1 MHRQYLTAN
10 RAHNLYWLG
19 RHIKRIEIEIV
30 AIDKTFNQIIDKN
43 KEAGREFFAKLDI
56 ELKYQNAL
64 EYLEECMY
72 GNHEGR
78 MYDIIQN
85 ARENA
90 IIARNYLQ
98 QDAFTAI
105 IELHQLFKKSE
116 NSLNGI
122 DYQFIDTVLG
132 IIIRIWGAMHQ
143 FLKYQSSYD
152 FIRLG
157 QLVEKVDLSI
167 RLDEQMEFALL
178 RIADIDKLALQL
190 NSHYQKEK
198 LSGLKCSKILDKV
211 NDKINLIVT
220 DKIY

>member
-1 MHRQYLTAN
+1 MHKQYLTAD
-10 RAHNLYWLG
+10 RAFNLYWLG

-30 AIDKTFNQIIDKN
+30 AIDRTFNQIIDKN
-43 KEAGREFFAKLDI
+43 REAGRELFSKLDI

-72 GNHEGR
+72 GDHEGR

-105 IELHQLFKKSE
+105 IELHQFFEKNANNIS
-116 NSLNGI
+116 GI
-122 DYQFIDTVLG
+122 DYQFVDTVLG

-143 FLKYQSSYD
+143 FLKYQMSYD

-157 QLVEKVDLSI
+157 QLVEKVDLSM
-167 RLDEQMEFALL
+167 RLDEQRDFALL
-178 RIADIDKLALQL
+178 RIDDIDALALKL
-190 NSHYQKEK
+190 NRNYEKEN
-198 LSGLKCSKILDKV
+198 LCGLKCSKILDHV
-211 NDKINLIVT
+211 NEKINKVIT
-220 DKIY
+220 DKI